1 MNTVTFGEY
10 NSYSDLNLILSSK
23 TIGSPS
29 VKASTI
35 DLPGSDGELDFTEY
49 FGEPKYSNRTL
60 KFQFTA
66 INPATAFDST
76 VKNLLHG
83 QKMKIVLSDDP
94 DVYFYGRISVGDWYV
109 NKGISTID
117 VECNCEPYRMKK
129 NETVIQTVRG
139 VLNNYNICPHFGLW
153 DLGSAQLVENDD
165 TIIFTKF
172 ATVRSPMISVPEL
185 TWLTVN
191 LGTDV
196 TYYLGQYDS
205 SETLLKN
212 VKIKNLQYQFQT
224 VKDAAYIRIALYPEN
239 VTSYPLRCSYLMV
252 YIGQELKE
260 YIRYNNG
267 DALVCENSRKA
278 VIPKVMA
285 DKPATLSY
293 NGATVSI
300 SANSA
305 NAIPEFELHNGA
317 NKIKVVKADDG
328 TVIKAVYREGSL

>member
-10 NSYSDLNLILSSK
+10 NSYADLNLILSSK

-29 VKASTI
+29 VKTSTI

-129 NETVIQTVRG
+129 NETVVQVAYG
-139 VLNNYNICPHFGLW
+139 VSDNDNICPHFGMW
-153 DLGSAQLVENDD
+153 SPGTGYIAESEDKIV
-165 TIIFTKF
+165 FT
-172 ATVRSPMISVPEL
+172 
-185 TWLTVN
+185 
-191 LGTDV
+191 
-196 TYYLGQYDS
+196 
-205 SETLLKN
+205 KN
-212 VKIKNLQYQFQT
+212 VKVTSPKIQITESTWVTIRFGSGGRYYVNQYNASGASLKSTTANGTLSFQT
-224 VKDAAYIRIALYPEN
+224 VENVAYILILLYPASN
-239 VTSYPLRCSYLMV
+239 ASFPVTYSNLMMYV
-252 YIGQELKE
+252 GQDTKT
-260 YIRYNNG
+260 YARYNAADELICSNARKSVVPIITADHAVSLNCNG
-267 DALVCENSRKA
+267 TTIAIA
-278 VIPKVMA
+278 
-285 DKPATLSY
+285 
-293 NGATVSI
+293 
-300 SANSA
+300 ANTQHT
-305 NAIPEFELHNGA
+305 IPEFELHRGQ
-317 NKIKVVKADDG
+317 NKIKVVTAEKG
-328 TVIKAVYREGSL
+328 TIIKAVYREGSL